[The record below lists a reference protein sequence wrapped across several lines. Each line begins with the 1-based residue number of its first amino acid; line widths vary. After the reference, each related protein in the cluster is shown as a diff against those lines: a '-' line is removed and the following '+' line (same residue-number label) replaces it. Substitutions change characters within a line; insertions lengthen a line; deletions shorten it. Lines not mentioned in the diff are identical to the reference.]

1 MVSSPAV
8 PVAGIERR
16 LDSRQTAVGNSLQLA
31 RSLPAPADMVGQVL
45 RDTYRILQV
54 LDHGG
59 MGVVLDAEHLRLH
72 RRVAVKVLL
81 LADSAALA
89 RFQREAEIIS
99 QLSHPH
105 IVQIID
111 YDTTSDN
118 QPYIVMERLHG
129 ESLAARLDRERV
141 VPMSEVVRI
150 AGQISSGL
158 AAAHQ
163 LSIVHRDL
171 KPANVFMV
179 NVPGE
184 PPFVKLLDFG
194 ISKRVGAAQA
204 LTRER
209 DVLGT
214 PDYMAPE
221 QAVGHTGGAD
231 RRADQYA
238 LAVMVYEMLSGQL
251 PFDGDDVLAVLY
263 QVVHERAPA
272 LSEVAPPWVPRAVSD
287 VVARAMAKRPG
298 DRFATVTD
306 FAAALA
312 RASGCALPT
321 SLQQTSPAL
330 SVPDWVTR
338 PTSSRRSSTG
348 PASGPITADPA
359 AEVAAAVDQARSAL
373 GRGEVELAAR
383 YAETALEVA
392 ERAGGEGVEAAL
404 ELSTPALERVFEAK
418 LGGLRS
424 ELRIE
429 RVPSSA
435 EGGMTSAEAFLI
447 SRVDGGTTVEEVL
460 DLSPLPRLASL
471 RLLVALLK
479 HGVMRID

>member
-1 MVSSPAV
+1 MPA
-8 PVAGIERR
+8 AGHDHQDPAR
-16 LDSRQTAVGNSLQLA
+16 TAAGNSLELA
-31 RSLPAPADMVGQVL
+31 RYLPTPGEMVGQVL
-45 RDTYRILQV
+45 RDTYRIVHV

-72 RRVAVKVLL
+72 RRVAVKIL
-81 LADSAALA
+81 LAADDAALA
-89 RFQREAEIIS
+89 RFQREAEIVS

-111 YDTTSDN
+111 YDTTCNN

-129 ESLAARLDRERV
+129 ESLATRLDRDRV
-141 VPMSEVVRI
+141 IPMSEAVRI
-150 AGQISSGL
+150 AGQIASALS
-158 AAAHQ
+158 AAHQ

-171 KPANVFMV
+171 KPANVFLV

-204 LTRER
+204 LTRDR

-221 QAVGHTGGAD
+221 QAVGHTGSAD
-231 RRADQYA
+231 PRADQYA
-238 LAVMVYEMLSGQL
+238 LSVMVYEMLSGRL
-251 PFDGDDVLAVLY
+251 PFDGEDVLAVLY

-272 LSEVAPPWVPRAVSD
+272 LSEVAPPWVPRSVSD
-287 VVARAMAKRPG
+287 VVARAMAKRPD
-298 DRFATVTD
+298 DRFETVVD
-306 FAAALA
+306 FADALSG
-312 RASGCALPT
+312 ASGCSLPA
-321 SLQQTSPAL
+321 SLQKTSPAL
-330 SVPDWVTR
+330 PLPPWANEPSSGPR
-338 PTSSRRSSTG
+338 SARSRRFESA
-348 PASGPITADPA
+348 PVTADPA
-359 AEVAAAVDQARSAL
+359 AEVVAAVDQARSAL
-373 GRGEVELAAR
+373 GRGELDLAAR

-392 ERAGGEGVEAAL
+392 AYARNDDVEAAV

-424 ELRIE
+424 ELSIE
-429 RVPSSA
+429 RVPSAA
-435 EGGMTSAEAFLI
+435 ETEMTSAEAFLI

-471 RLLVALLK
+471 RLLTALLK
-479 HGVMRID
+479 HGVVRIA